1 MERMTIPDVTR
12 RSVLFGTGALVLAFS
27 LRPARAQTPHG
38 PGDETQNFQ
47 AQPQPAP
54 DLPGS
59 LKTNPNLESWIR
71 IEPTGKATIFTG
83 KAELGQGIKTALL
96 QIAAEELKMPFE
108 ALSLVGPDTSLS
120 PNEGFTA
127 GSHSVQDSG
136 TAIRHAAAQAR
147 EILIAEAGRRLSLP
161 VEELRAERGE
171 ILGPGGRKLAYG
183 ALVSEHLIEGRAQPQ
198 SRLTATDRFTEMGKP
213 RQRIDIPAKVTGGAA
228 YVQDMRPEGMVHG
241 RPVRPPSPGARL
253 TAVDMAAV
261 ETMPGVL
268 KVVRDGNFLGV
279 VAEKEWQAIKAMRAL
294 AAAATWAEQPRL
306 PDNARLPEALMR
318 LPAEDGVV
326 VDERVPVSVTRTREA
341 MFTKPY
347 QIHGS
352 IGPSCAL
359 AEVRDG
365 VTTVWT
371 HTQGV
376 YPDQKAISQ
385 MLGVPIEQ
393 VRCIHVEGSGCYGH
407 NAADDAAAD
416 AALLAQAVPGRPV
429 RVQWMRE
436 QEHAWEPFS
445 PGMVTKVRAGLDD
458 RGNILDWTYELW
470 SNSHN
475 SRPGSAGNLL
485 AGQHIGKAFAP
496 DPQKVQITPEG
507 NGDRNS
513 NPLYAFP
520 SRHVT
525 WHFLK
530 QAPIR
535 VSALRGLGAYMNV
548 FSIENFMDDLAAEA
562 GVDPVEY
569 RLRHMRDGRARDVIV
584 RAAEMFGWKAGQ
596 KPPEN
601 HGYGFAF
608 ARYKNLA
615 AYCAVAM
622 EVKVEPETGRV
633 RLIRASSAVDA
644 GEVVNPDG
652 VANQVQGGIIQ
663 AASWTLYEGVSF
675 DETRITSVDWSTY
688 PIMRFDAL
696 PEAIEV
702 EIVPRPGTPFLGA
715 GECSQGP
722 GGAAVANA
730 ITHAIGRRIHD
741 LPLTRDRIRTA
752 AGLMPQKTAG

>member
-1 MERMTIPDVTR
+1 MENMTLTDVSR
-12 RSVLFGTGALVLAFS
+12 RSVLLGTGALVLAFS
-27 LRPARAQTPHG
+27 LRPASAQTPLG

-47 AQPQPAP
+47 AQPQAAP

-71 IEPTGKATIFTG
+71 LEASGRVTIFTG

-96 QIAAEELKMPFE
+96 QIAAEELKVPFE
-108 ALSLVGPDTSLS
+108 QISLISPDTSRT

-127 GSHSVQDSG
+127 GSHSIQDSG

-147 EILIAEAGRRLSLP
+147 EILIGAAAARLSLGVDQLKAEAGAVVAP
-161 VEELRAERGE
+161 DGH
-171 ILGPGGRKLAYG
+171 KLAFG
-183 ALVSEHLIEGRAQPQ
+183 DLVADALIEGRARPDVT
-198 SRLTATDRFTEMGKP
+198 LTDPRQFVEMGKP
-213 RQRIDIPAKVTGGAA
+213 RHRIDIPGKVTGGQA
-228 YVQDMRPEGMVHG
+228 YVQDLRPDGMVHG
-241 RPVRPPSPGARL
+241 RVVRPPSPGAVL
-253 TAVDMAAV
+253 GAVDLGQAQS
-261 ETMPGVL
+261 MPGVL
-268 KVVRDGNFLGV
+268 KVVRRGAFLGV
-279 VAEKEWQAIKAMRAL
+279 IAQKEWQAIKAMRVL
-294 AAAATWAEQPRL
+294 AASCQWEETAGL
-306 PDNARLPEALMR
+306 PDAGKLPEAIMSM
-318 LPAEDGVV
+318 PIEDGVV
-326 VDERVPVSVTRTREA
+326 INDVKPVAVDRVFEATFTR
-341 MFTKPY
+341 PY

-352 IGPSCAL
+352 IGPSCAIGHL
-359 AEVRDG
+359 VEG

-376 YPDQKAISQ
+376 YPDQKAIAQ
-385 MLGVPIEQ
+385 MLGIPIEQ
-393 VRCIHVEGSGCYGH
+393 VRCIHTEGSGCYGH

-416 AALLAQAVPGRPV
+416 AALLAQALPGRPV

-445 PGMVTKVRAGLDD
+445 PGMVTKARAGLDA
-458 RGNILDWTYELW
+458 RGNIVDWNYELW

-475 SRPGSAGNLL
+475 SRPGSAGALL
-485 AGQHIGKAFAP
+485 AARYLENPFPP
-496 DPQKVQITPEG
+496 DVQKVQITPEG

-520 SRHVT
+520 SRHVI
-525 WHFLK
+525 WHFVK
-530 QAPIR
+530 DAPIR

-548 FSIENFMDDLAAEA
+548 YSIENFMDDLAHEA
-562 GVDPVEY
+562 KVDPVEF
-569 RLRHMRDGRARDVIV
+569 RLRHLADQRAKDVV
-584 RAAEMFGWKAGQ
+584 ALAARNFGWKAGQ
-596 KPPEN
+596 TAPEG

-633 RLIRASSAVDA
+633 RLIRACAAVDA

-663 AASWTLYEGVSF
+663 ASSWTLYEAVSF
-675 DETRITSVDWSTY
+675 DRTRITSVDWSTY

-696 PEAIEV
+696 PERIDV
-702 EIVPRPGTPFLGA
+702 EIIPRPGTPFLGA

-722 GGAAVANA
+722 GGAAVGNAVAN
-730 ITHAIGRRIHD
+730 AIGRRIFD
-741 LPLTRDRIRTA
+741 LPLTRDRVIAAAART
-752 AGLMPQKTAG
+752 

>member
-1 MERMTIPDVTR
+1 MEHATIPEVSR
-12 RSVLFGTGALVLAFS
+12 RSVLFGTGALVMAFT
-27 LRPARAQTPHG
+27 LRPALAQTPHG
-38 PGDETQNFQ
+38 PGDETQNFV
-47 AQPQPAP
+47 AQPQAAP

-59 LKTNPNLESWIR
+59 LKTNPNLESWLR
-71 IEPTGKATIFTG
+71 LEPTGRATIFTG

-96 QIAAEELKMPFE
+96 QIAAEELRVSFE
-108 ALSLVGPDTSLS
+108 SLSLVGPDTSLS

-127 GSHSVQDSG
+127 GSHSIQDSG

-147 EILIAEAGRRLSLP
+147 EILISEAARRLSLP
-161 VEELRAERGE
+161 PEQLRVEMGTVISGDGRRVGYGE
-171 ILGPGGRKLAYG
+171 
-183 ALVSEHLIEGRAQPQ
+183 LVSEHLIEGRALPH
-198 SRLTATDRFTEMGKP
+198 SKLTPTADFVEMGKP

-241 RPVRPPSPGARL
+241 RVVRPPSPGARL
-253 TAVDMAAV
+253 RSVDIALV
-261 ETMPGVL
+261 ERLPGVV
-268 KVVRDGNFLGV
+268 KVVRDGSFIGV
-279 VAEKEWQAIKAMRAL
+279 VAEKEWQVIKAMRTL
-294 AAAATWAEQPRL
+294 SAASEWEEQPSL
-306 PDNARLPEALMR
+306 PNVAKLPEVLMGMR
-318 LPAEDGVV
+318 SDDGVV
-326 VDERVPVSVTRTREA
+326 VDERVPVSVARTQEATFTR
-341 MFTKPY
+341 PY
-347 QIHGS
+347 QIHAS

-359 AEVRDG
+359 GHLEDG

-376 YPDQKAISQ
+376 YPDQKAIAQ
-385 MLGVPIEQ
+385 MLGVPVEQ
-393 VRCIHVEGSGCYGH
+393 VRCIHAEGSGCYGH

-445 PGMVTKVRAGLDD
+445 PGMVTKVRAGLDN
-458 RGNILDWTYELW
+458 RGNVVDWNYELW

-485 AGQHIGKAFAP
+485 PAQHIATAFSP
-496 DPQKVQITPEG
+496 DQPKLQITPEG

-525 WHFLK
+525 WHFLPEM
-530 QAPIR
+530 PIR

-562 GVDPVEY
+562 AVDPVEY
-569 RLRHMRDGRARDVIV
+569 RLRHMKDERARDVIS
-584 RAAEMFGWKAGQ
+584 RAAEGFGWKAAQ
-596 KPPEN
+596 KAPEN

-633 RLIRASSAVDA
+633 RLIRAFAAVDA

-652 VANQVQGGIIQ
+652 VSNQVQGGIIQ
-663 AASWTLYEGVSF
+663 AASWTLYEAVTF

-696 PEAIEV
+696 PKSIEV
-702 EIVPRPGTPFLGA
+702 DIIPRHGTPFLGA

-730 ITHAIGRRIHD
+730 VANAIGRRIYD
-741 LPLTRDRIRTA
+741 LPLTREKVRSA
-752 AGLMPQKTAG
+752 AWPI

>member
-1 MERMTIPDVTR
+1 MERMTIPDLSR
-12 RSVLFGTGALVLAFS
+12 RSVLFGTGALVMAFT
-27 LRPARAQTPHG
+27 LRPALAQTTQA

-47 AQPQPAP
+47 VVEQPAP

-59 LKTNPNLESWIR
+59 LKTNPHLESWLR
-71 IEPTGKATIFTG
+71 IEASGRATIFTG

-96 QIAAEELKMPFE
+96 QIAAEELKIPFE
-108 ALSLVGPDTSLS
+108 NLSLIGPDTVLS
-120 PNEGFTA
+120 PNEGYTA
-127 GSHSVQDSG
+127 GSHSIQDSG

-147 EILIAEAGRRLSLP
+147 VILLGEAARRLSLP
-161 VEELRAERGE
+161 IEQLRAESGNV
-171 ILGPGGRKLAYG
+171 LGPAGQRMGYG
-183 ALVSEHLIEGRAQPQ
+183 ELVSEHLIEGRAQPT
-198 SRLTATDRFTEMGKP
+198 SKLTPTSEFVEMGKP
-213 RQRIDIPAKVTGGAA
+213 RHRIDIPAKVTGGAA
-228 YVQDMRPEGMVHG
+228 YIQDMRPEGMLHG
-241 RPVRPPSPGARL
+241 RIVRPPSPAARL
-253 TAVDMAAV
+253 QSVDLSGV
-261 ETMPGVL
+261 ETMPGVV
-268 KVVRDGNFLGV
+268 KVVRDGSFLGV
-279 VAEKEWQAIKAMRAL
+279 LAEKEWQAIKAMRAL
-294 AAAATWAEQPRL
+294 SAAAQWSEQASL
-306 PDNARLPEALMR
+306 PDMANLSNVLMAM
-318 LPAEDGVV
+318 PAEDGVV
-326 VDERVPVSVTRTREA
+326 VDKQVPVAVKRTQEATFTR
-341 MFTKPY
+341 PY

-352 IGPSCAL
+352 IGPSCGL
-359 AEVRDG
+359 AHLVDG

-376 YPDQKAISQ
+376 YPDQKAIAQ
-385 MLGVPIEQ
+385 MLAVPAEQ

-407 NAADDAAAD
+407 NGADDAAAD

-429 RVQWMRE
+429 KVQWMRE

-458 RGNILDWTYELW
+458 QGNILDWNYELW

-475 SRPGSAGNLL
+475 SRPGTAGALL
-485 AGQHIGKAFAP
+485 PAQHIAKAFP
-496 DPQKVQITPEG
+496 LDVPKLQITPEG

-520 SRHVT
+520 SRHVI
-525 WHFLK
+525 WHFLTE
-530 QAPIR
+530 APIR

-548 FSIENFMDDLAAEA
+548 FSIENFMDDLALQAKA
-562 GVDPVEY
+562 DPVEY
-569 RLRHMRDGRARDVIV
+569 RLRHLQDQRAKDVV
-584 RAAEMFGWKAGQ
+584 SRAADMFGWKAGQ
-596 KPPEN
+596 AAPEG

-644 GEVVNPDG
+644 GEVVNPNG

-663 AASWTLYEGVSF
+663 AASWTLYEGMTF
-675 DETRITSVDWSTY
+675 DHTRITSVDWSTY

-696 PEAIEV
+696 PEAIDV
-702 EIVPRPGTPFLGA
+702 DIIPRHGTPFLGA

-730 ITHAIGRRIHD
+730 ITHAIGRRVYD
-741 LPLTRDRIRTA
+741 LPLTRERVREA
-752 AGLMPQKTAG
+752 AQARA

>member
-1 MERMTIPDVTR
+1 MKHMAVPEITR
-12 RSVLFGTGALVLAFS
+12 RSVLFGTGALVMAFT
-27 LRPARAQTPHG
+27 LRPTLAQTPQG

-59 LKTNPNLESWIR
+59 LKTNPNLESWLR
-71 IEPTGKATIFTG
+71 IEASGRATIFTG

-96 QIAAEELKMPFE
+96 QIAVEELKLPFE
-108 ALSLVGPDTSLS
+108 NFSLVGPDTSLS

-147 EILIAEAGRRLSLP
+147 EILIGEAARRLSLP
-161 VEELRAERGE
+161 PEQLRAEAGSIVASGGQKLGYGE
-171 ILGPGGRKLAYG
+171 
-183 ALVSEHLIEGRAQPQ
+183 LVSADLIQGRAQPT
-198 SRLTATDRFTEMGKP
+198 SKLTPPTDFVEMGKP
-213 RQRIDIPAKVTGGAA
+213 RHRIDIPGKVTGGEA
-228 YVQDMRPEGMVHG
+228 YIQDMRPEGMVHG
-241 RPVRPPSPGARL
+241 RVVRPPSPAARL
-253 TAVDMAAV
+253 KALDPSAV
-261 ETMPGVL
+261 EAMPGVL
-268 KVVRDGNFLGV
+268 KVVRDGSFIGV
-279 VAEKEWQAIKAMRAL
+279 LAEKEWQAIKAMRTL
-294 AAAATWAEQPRL
+294 AAAAQWDERPSL
-306 PDNARLPEALMR
+306 PDIAKLPQTLMGM
-318 LPAEDGVV
+318 PADDGVV
-326 VDERVPVSVTRTREA
+326 VDDRKPVAAVRTHEATFTR
-341 MFTKPY
+341 PY

-352 IGPSCAL
+352 IGPSCGL
-359 AEVRDG
+359 AHLQDG

-376 YPDQKAISQ
+376 YPDQKAIAQ
-385 MLGVPIEQ
+385 MLGVPVQQ

-416 AALLAQAVPGRPV
+416 AALLAQALPGRPV

-445 PGMVTKVRAGLDD
+445 PGMVTKVRAGLDAQ
-458 RGNILDWTYELW
+458 GNVAEWNYELW

-475 SRPGSAGNLL
+475 SRPGTAGALL
-485 AGQHIGKAFAP
+485 PAQHMAKAFPP
-496 DPQKVQITPEG
+496 DVQKVQITPEG

-520 SRHVT
+520 SRHVI

-530 QAPIR
+530 DVPIR

-548 FSIENFMDDLAAEA
+548 FTIENVMDDLAAQA
-562 GVDPVEY
+562 NADPVEY
-569 RLRHMRDGRARDVIV
+569 RLRHLQDQRAKDVITL
-584 RAAEMFGWKAGQ
+584 AARKFGWQSGQ
-596 KPPEN
+596 KAPQN

-652 VANQVQGGIIQ
+652 VINQVQGGIIQ
-663 AASWTLYEGVSF
+663 AASWTLYEAVTF
-675 DETRITSVDWSTY
+675 DQTQITSVDWSTY

-696 PEAIEV
+696 PETVDVEV
-702 EIVPRPGTPFLGA
+702 VPRHGSPFLGA
-715 GECSQGP
+715 GECGQGP
-722 GGAAVANA
+722 GGASVANA
-730 ITHAIGRRIHD
+730 ITHAIGRRIYD
-741 LPLTRDRIRTA
+741 LPLTRDRVRKA
-752 AGLMPQKTAG
+752 AGI

>member
-1 MERMTIPDVTR
+1 MERMTMPNLSR
-12 RSVLFGTGALVLAFS
+12 RAVLLGTGGLMMAFT
-27 LRPARAQTPHG
+27 LRPAAAQTQES

-47 AQPQPAP
+47 AQPEPAP

-59 LKTNPNLESWIR
+59 LKTTPNLESWLK
-71 IEPTGKATIFTG
+71 IEPSGRATIFTG

-96 QIAAEELKMPFE
+96 QIAGEELKMPFE
-108 ALSLVGPDTSLS
+108 HLSLIGPDTSRS

-127 GSHSVQDSG
+127 GSHSIQDSG
-136 TAIRHAAAQAR
+136 TAIRNVAAQAR
-147 EILIAEAGRRLSLP
+147 EILIAEAARRFSLP
-161 VEELRAERGE
+161 VDQLRAENGAVSAT
-171 ILGPGGRKLAYG
+171 GGKMVSYG
-183 ALVSEHLIEGRAQPQ
+183 DLVSDALIEGRAQPA
-198 SRLTATDRFTEMGKP
+198 SKLTPTRDFIEMGKP
-213 RQRIDIPAKVTGGAA
+213 RQRIDIPGKVTGGAA
-228 YVQDMRPEGMVHG
+228 YIQDMRLDGMVHG
-241 RPVRPPSPGARL
+241 RVVRPPSPAARL
-253 TAVDMAAV
+253 AEVDSGPAEA
-261 ETMPGVL
+261 MPGVIA
-268 KVVRDGNFLGV
+268 VVRDGTFLGV
-279 VAEKEWQAIKAMRAL
+279 IAEKEWQAIKAMRAL
-294 AAAATWAEQPRL
+294 AAAARWEETATL
-306 PDNARLPEALMR
+306 PDIAMLPDVLMR
-318 LPAEDGVV
+318 MPSEDGTVI
-326 VDERVPVSVTRTREA
+326 DERRPVAAVATHEATFTR
-341 MFTKPY
+341 PY
-347 QIHGS
+347 QMHGS
-352 IGPSCAL
+352 IGPSCGIAQL
-359 AEVRDG
+359 QED

-376 YPDQKAISQ
+376 YPDQKAIAQ
-385 MLGVPIEQ
+385 MLGVPVEG

-416 AALLAQAVPGRPV
+416 AALLAQLVPGRPV

-445 PGMVTKVRAGLDD
+445 PGMVTKVRAGLDA
-458 RGNILDWTYELW
+458 RGDVVDWDYELW

-475 SRPGSAGNLL
+475 SRPGSAGQLL
-485 AGQHIGKAFAP
+485 PARHRANAFAP

-520 SRHVT
+520 SRHVV
-525 WHFLK
+525 WHFLTDV
-530 QAPIR
+530 PIR

-548 FSIENFMDDLAAEA
+548 FSIENVMDDLAAA
-562 GVDPVEY
+562 AKADPVEY
-569 RLRHMRDGRARDVIV
+569 RLRHLKDERARDVV
-584 RAAEMFGWKAGQ
+584 TRAAETFGWKAGQ
-596 KPPEN
+596 AAPEN

-633 RLIRASSAVDA
+633 RLIRATAAVDA

-663 AASWTLYEGVSF
+663 AASWTLYESVGF
-675 DETRITSVDWSTY
+675 DRTRITSVDWSTY

-696 PEAIEV
+696 PDTIDV
-702 EIVPRPGTPFLGA
+702 HILPRPGTPFLGA

-730 ITHAIGRRIHD
+730 ITHAIGRRVYD
-741 LPLTRDRIRTA
+741 LPLTREKIRSAAATA
-752 AGLMPQKTAG
+752 I